1 MSFTQPVSFTFS
13 VVSSSAST
21 STPSTTNPAGVVIT
35 LGGGPNATAH
45 IPGPHNDPADLY
57 GIVLVLLAIAFA
69 LIATRW
75 LFGRGRS
82 R

>member
-1 MSFTQPVSFTFS
+1 MSFTYS
-13 VVSSSAST
+13 VELPWSAST

-35 LGGGPNATAH
+35 LGGGPNATAN
-45 IPGPHNDPADLY
+45 IPGPHSDPADLY

-75 LFGRGRS
+75 LFGRGRDS
-82 R
+82 T